1 MELSEAVFDVVRV
14 LDPERCWEV
23 SAYGDVYRDHDS
35 DVARIRVLFR
45 EFQVRDRGKTAGGRL
60 RQFVSV
66 PLGELAALPPG
77 SIWKEGRQVG
87 DSPKERRVEL
97 EVGPPVAGVE
107 NLSNYW
113 SAAGLVRAGF
123 PEDAVDELMRSRWT
137 RHRVLWRSKRF
148 VGDYVLLPC
157 PEVYRRTFGLATDL
171 SLAVFNRRLL
181 HDDDLRARLTLG
193 DPSTIKLPKYMTDD
207 SSRLL
212 AHYILTPAMQTSAC
226 FLTDQYINDF
236 TELGDRAPLSMP
248 PPFDYPLRLTVRG
261 RRFQTLNG
269 DTVFVARR
277 LLAADIKPVVPAR
290 LEIERDHPVPEVK
303 GVVPGTPGKP
313 EERTPK
319 PPRKSRNTARIT
331 NAEPADDG
339 LSHAAIETEENLFRY
354 LGDVVAVPVY
364 ERTPCV
370 RGPAG
375 ADKKDEDDSENAAID
390 TAGTTAPGRGYGTNR
405 PVNLVPLDDLHHEQQ
420 PQYAFRYLRKLLPY
434 LKALSGVTVRALL
447 VDRTIS
453 SDIGPIN
460 LFPAKIHSGT
470 FSWAVIDR
478 NKKHFRQCMVIEI
491 RKGNKQLYLFEP
503 QLRHS
508 ENRCMRVFANPQ
520 LTTLPLS
527 KLSALLHAFMWTK
540 AMSVAQAIA
549 SSSETPIPAITVSS
563 VLGVSEH
570 RFEHAEAKGGLQRT
584 AERIVALFDHD
595 VLPLASLITQATPS
609 ESTEVSQESTA

>member
-1 MELSEAVFDVVRV
+1 MEVSDAVFDVIAT
-14 LDPERCWEV
+14 LDPDRCWEV
-23 SAYGDVYRDHDS
+23 SAYGDVYRDHHS

-45 EFQVRDRGKTAGGRL
+45 EFQVSDRSKAAGSRL

-77 SIWKEGRQVG
+77 SIWKGGRQIG
-87 DSPKERRVEL
+87 DSPQERRVEL
-97 EVGPPVAGVE
+97 EVGPPLASVE

-113 SAAGLVRAGF
+113 SAAALLRAGF

-137 RHRVLWRSKRF
+137 RHQVLWRSKRF
-148 VGDYVLLPC
+148 LGEYVLLPC

-212 AHYILTPAMQTSAC
+212 AHYILTPAMQMSAC

-261 RRFQTLNG
+261 RRFQTLSG
-269 DTVFVARR
+269 YSVFVARR
-277 LLAADIKPVVPAR
+277 LIAADVKPVVPAR
-290 LEIERDHPVPEVK
+290 LEIERDHPVPEVT
-303 GVVPGTPGKP
+303 GVVPGTPSKP
-313 EERTPK
+313 EEKKPK
-319 PPRKSRNTARIT
+319 PSRKSRNPAHIT
-331 NAEPADDG
+331 NAEPAGDA

-354 LGDVVAVPVY
+354 LDDVVIVPVY

-375 ADKKDEDDSENAAID
+375 ADKKDEDDPENAAID
-390 TAGTTAPGRGYGTNR
+390 TAGTTAPARSYGKNR

-420 PQYAFRYLRKLLPY
+420 PQYAFRYLRKLLPH
-434 LKALSGVTVRALL
+434 LKDLPRVAVRALM
-447 VDRTIS
+447 VDRTIP

-460 LFPAKIHSGT
+460 LFPGRIHSGT

-478 NKKHFRQCMVIEI
+478 SKKHFRQCMVLEI

-520 LTTLPLS
+520 LEMLPLS

-549 SSSETPIPAITVSS
+549 SSSDTPIPAITVSS

-570 RFEHAEAKGGLQRT
+570 RFEHAEAKDGFQRT
-584 AERIVALFDHD
+584 AERIMALFDHE
-595 VLPLASLITQATPS
+595 VLPPSSLITQTTPP
-609 ESTEVSQESTA
+609 ESAAVNQESTA